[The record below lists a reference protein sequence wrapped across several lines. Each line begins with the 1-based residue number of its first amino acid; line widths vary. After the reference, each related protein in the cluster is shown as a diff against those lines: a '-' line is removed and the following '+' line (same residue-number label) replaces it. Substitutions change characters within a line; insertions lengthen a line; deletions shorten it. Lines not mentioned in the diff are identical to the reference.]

1 MGGQT
6 LSHRTSSCDPVAP
19 RGETR
24 GHLEQPQA
32 VLPGRAHRCSPTE
45 PFARLAAETGPITTM
60 RVVRQTML
68 TVRLAAGMSMPATSM
83 GMASDMPSAVG
94 TQFVLVAGM
103 WAVMMVGMMVPS
115 ATPMVVTYTDWT
127 RRGPIRGSRV
137 GAVASFLAG
146 YVLVWLGF
154 SLLAA
159 ILQVTLERAGL
170 LTAMGATSR
179 PALGGAVLVL
189 AGLFQVTPWKESC
202 LRRCRTPLGFLIAEW
217 RDGATGAVVMGLRH
231 GAYCLGC
238 CWALMAVLF
247 VVGTM
252 HLVWMAAIA
261 GFILAEKV
269 VPRALRLH
277 YAAAAVLVA
286 WGALTLL
293 TAGV

>member
-1 MGGQT
+1 MSSLSVRRRADRTAVFASLAGITAIAWTLTVQLAGGV
-6 LSHRTSSCDPVAP
+6 SM
-19 RGETR
+19 
-24 GHLEQPQA
+24 
-32 VLPGRAHRCSPTE
+32 PTE
-45 PFARLAAETGPITTM
+45 
-60 RVVRQTML
+60 
-68 TVRLAAGMSMPATSM
+68 SMD
-83 GMASDMPSAVG
+83 MASAMPSAG
-94 TQFVLVAGM
+94 RQFVLVTVM
-103 WAVMMVGMMVPS
+103 WAAMMVGMMVPS
-115 ATPMVVTYTDWT
+115 ATPMVVAYTDWT
-127 RRGPIRGSRV
+127 RRGPILGSRV
-137 GAVASFLAG
+137 GAVTSFLAG

-159 ILQVTLERAGL
+159 ILQVTLEHAGL

-189 AGLFQVTPWKESC
+189 AGLFQITPWKESC

-217 RDGATGAVVMGLRH
+217 RDGATGALIMGVRH

-269 VPRALRLH
+269 APRALRVR
-277 YAAAAVLVA
+277 YAAAAVLVG
-286 WGALTLL
+286 WGGLTLL
-293 TAGV
+293 TASA